1 MDDGLMWMDCLAGDV
16 RIEGEDAD
24 VVAERF
30 IAHARDSHDW
40 PYDEDA
46 LRNYARNYAEAN
58 VRLTGPTER
67 LDEIGEIEIQPVTE
81 DRIDDWIG
89 FFDHDGFAGNPDWA
103 SCFCLEP
110 HIPVSE
116 GDQERP
122 WREVRAAMVD
132 LLGTGG
138 AFGYL
143 AYVDGRPAGW
153 VNASPRSTYGL
164 YNGVDPHGPDPESVI
179 GVSCFLVAPPYRRHG
194 LAAMLLDR
202 VIADASDRGA
212 QWVEGYPHN
221 EPEDNDPGH
230 FRGPRHLYDQR
241 GFEPIEE
248 RRTAVVV
255 RRPVVKG

>member
-1 MDDGLMWMDCLAGDV
+1 MTDAPMWMVCFAGDA

-24 VVAERF
+24 VVVERF

-40 PYDEDA
+40 PYEEEA

-58 VRLTGPTER
+58 VRLTGPTEW
-67 LDEIGEIEIQPVTE
+67 LDEIGEIEIHPVTE
-81 DRIDDWIG
+81 GRIDDWIG

-103 SCFCLEP
+103 SCYCLEP
-110 HIPVSE
+110 HLPATE
-116 GDQERP
+116 NEQERP
-122 WREVRAAMVD
+122 WREVRQAMVD
-132 LLGTGG
+132 LLRTGG

-153 VNASPRSTYGL
+153 VNASPRSSYGL
-164 YNGVDPHGPDPESVI
+164 YRGVDPDGPDPASVV
-179 GVSCFLVAPPYRRHG
+179 GVSCFLIAPPYRRHG

-221 EPEDNDPGH
+221 EPEGNDPGH
-230 FRGPRHLYDQR
+230 FRGPRHLYEER
-241 GFEPIEE
+241 GFEPVEE
-248 RRTAVVV
+248 RSNDIVV
-255 RRPVVKG
+255 RRPS

>member
-1 MDDGLMWMDCLAGDV
+1 
-16 RIEGEDAD
+16 
-24 VVAERF
+24 
-30 IAHARDSHDW
+30 
-40 PYDEDA
+40 
-46 LRNYARNYAEAN
+46 
-58 VRLTGPTER
+58 
-67 LDEIGEIEIQPVTE
+67 
-81 DRIDDWIG
+81 
-89 FFDHDGFAGNPDWA
+89 
-103 SCFCLEP
+103 
-110 HIPVSE
+110 
-116 GDQERP
+116 
-122 WREVRAAMVD
+122 MVD